1 MMTSSVMNFLIHGGF
16 RVVKLQF
23 DYQNIKWREQVGGG
37 LQCCSILLNNLSNV
51 DCLQMQRNSQ
61 SEASESPEMFHGL

>member
-23 DYQNIKWREQVGGG
+23 DYHNIKWREQVGGG
-37 LQCCSILLNNLSNV
+37 LQCCSIYLSNV

-61 SEASESPEMFHGL
+61 SETREAPEMFHGL